1 MDGQAAALLAQASGG
16 YPYAIQLYGHHAW
29 RESSG
34 QKVIT
39 VDAAQRA
46 VAAGQD
52 ELRHGLYARRWTVA
66 SEGQRQYMIAV
77 AELLANGVSPT
88 GGAVAA
94 SLGRRTPQLS
104 RVRQELITRGFLTS
118 ERGVLMF
125 TIPGMAAYV
134 RAQGEGERA
143 VANPEVARYV
153 PGSRPDGDAPEAA
166 RLSRVS
172 QPKAPAPSCDAHGP
186 EPSAQ
191 PPAAVRRAPT
201 S

>member
-1 MDGQAAALLAQASGG
+1 M
-16 YPYAIQLYGHHAW
+16 
-29 RESSG
+29 
-34 QKVIT
+34 
-39 VDAAQRA
+39 DAAQRA

-153 PGSRPDGDAPEAA
+153 PGHARTATRRKLPGSAGSRSPKRRRRRATPRARAIGPAA
-166 RLSRVS
+166 SGGTASACLVSSIRSRRS
-172 QPKAPAPSCDAHGP
+172 RARTCARGGHSP
-186 EPSAQ
+186 PSA
-191 PPAAVRRAPT
+191 
-201 S
+201 